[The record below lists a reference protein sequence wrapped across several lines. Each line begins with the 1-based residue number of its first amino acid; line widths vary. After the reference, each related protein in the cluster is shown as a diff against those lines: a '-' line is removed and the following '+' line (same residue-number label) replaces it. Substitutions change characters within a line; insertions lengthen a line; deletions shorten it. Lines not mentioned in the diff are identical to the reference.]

1 MNSELLT
8 APLPAKPEPGI
19 AFEHR
24 QSAHCE
30 TGVISNLVH
39 FHGLEVSEPMA
50 FGIGSGLF
58 FSYFPFIKVNG
69 IPVASYR
76 ILPGDIFRKFTKR
89 TGIEME
95 RHSFR
100 SPEKAMR
107 KLDEVLEQGLP
118 VGMLTSVF
126 YLPYLP
132 KAFRFH
138 FNAHN
143 IVVYGKVGNEY
154 LVSDPVMENVT
165 TIAKNALVRARFAK
179 GTPNTNGRMYYPTRL
194 PEKVDLR
201 TAAIKGINETAKD
214 MATIPV
220 PLFGG
225 KAINYLAGHIRK
237 WPSKQG
243 ERRSKLYL
251 GQVVR
256 MQEEI
261 GTGGGGFRFMYA
273 AFLREYADTFS
284 VPELV
289 PLAAEMT
296 EIGDLWRSFAYE
308 AGRTVKGRDGHNG
321 SFDHLA
327 DIVDNCGHRERA
339 FFAKLRDV
347 KL

>member
-1 MNSELLT
+1 MSLELLT
-8 APLPAKPEPGI
+8 APLPAKAEPGI

-30 TGVISNLVH
+30 TGVISNLMN
-39 FHGLEVSEPMA
+39 FHGLDVSEPMA

-58 FSYFPFIKVNG
+58 FSYFPFLKVNG

-76 ILPGDIFRKFTKR
+76 NLPGDIFRKFTKR
-89 TGIEME
+89 AEITME

-143 IVVYGKVGNEY
+143 IVVYGKVGSEY
-154 LVSDPVMENVT
+154 LVSDPVMEGVT
-165 TIAKNALVRARFAK
+165 TIANNALVRARFAK
-179 GTPNTNGRMYYPTRL
+179 GMPNTNGRMYYPTQL
-194 PEKVDLR
+194 PSAVDLR
-201 TAAIKGINETAKD
+201 AAAIKGIKETSKD
-214 MATIPV
+214 MSTIPI

-237 WPSKQG
+237 WPAKQG

-273 AFLREYADTFS
+273 AFLREFADTYN
-284 VPELV
+284 VPELI
-289 PLAAEMT
+289 PFATEMT

-308 AGRTVKGRDGHNG
+308 AGRTVKGRDGHGG
-321 SFDHLA
+321 SFEHLA
-327 DIVDNCGHRERA
+327 DIVDECGHRERT
-339 FFAKLRDV
+339 FFAKLRQV

>member
-1 MNSELLT
+1 M
-8 APLPAKPEPGI
+8 PDIILP
-19 AFEHR
+19 FEHR

-30 TGVISNLVH
+30 TGVISNLMH
-39 FHGLEVSEPMA
+39 HHGLEVSEPMA

-58 FSYFPFIKVNG
+58 FSYFPFLKVNG

-76 ILPGDIFRKFTKR
+76 NLPGDIFRKFTKR
-89 TGIEME
+89 TGIKVE
-95 RHSFR
+95 RQSFR

-107 KLDEVLEQGLP
+107 TLDETLEKGLP

-143 IVVYGKVGNEY
+143 IVVYGKQGNDY

-165 TIAKNALVRARFAK
+165 TIAPNALVRARFAK
-179 GTPNTNGRMYYPTRL
+179 GMPNTNGRMYFPVRL

-201 TAAIKGINETAKD
+201 QAAIKGITQTAKD

-220 PLFGG
+220 PLFGSRS
-225 KAINYLAGHIRK
+225 INYLAKHMRQ
-237 WPSKQG
+237 WPAKQG

-273 AFLREYADTFS
+273 AFLREYADTYS
-284 VPELV
+284 IPELI
-289 PLAAEMT
+289 PMAAEMT

-308 AGRTVKGRDGHNG
+308 AGRTVKGRDGHGG

-327 DIVDNCGHRERA
+327 DIVDECGRRERD
-339 FFAKLRDV
+339 FFARLRKV
-347 KL
+347 EL